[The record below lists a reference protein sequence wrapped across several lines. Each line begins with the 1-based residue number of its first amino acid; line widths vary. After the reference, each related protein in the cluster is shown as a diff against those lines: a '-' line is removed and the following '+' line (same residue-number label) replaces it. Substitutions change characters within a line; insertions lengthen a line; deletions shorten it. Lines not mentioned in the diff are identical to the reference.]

1 MSDPDQKSMLTSN
14 TKKKQYRSI
23 GHKLNPVV
31 TVAQKGFTENIR
43 KEIDRALNEHELIK
57 VKLLASDRSGKK
69 KISNEICL
77 DLHAE
82 CIQSVGNII
91 LLYRA
96 AKNPDNRL
104 SNLSRKLY

>member
-1 MSDPDQKSMLTSN
+1 MLTSN
-14 TKKKQYRSI
+14 KKKKQYRAI
-23 GHKLNPVV
+23 GHNLKPVV

-43 KEIDRALNEHELIK
+43 KEIDRALAEHELVK
-57 VKLLASDRSGKK
+57 VKLLTSERSGKK
-69 KISNEICL
+69 NLSNEICI
-77 DLHAE
+77 DLNAE

-104 SNLSRKLY
+104 SNLSRKLL

>member
-1 MSDPDQKSMLTSN
+1 MLTSN
-14 TKKKQYRSI
+14 TKKHYRSI

-31 TVAQKGFTENIR
+31 TVAHKGFTENIR
-43 KEIDRALNEHELIK
+43 KEIDRALTEHELVK
-57 VKLLASDRSGKK
+57 VKLLTPERSGKK
-69 KISNEICL
+69 KLSNEICR

-96 AKNPDNRL
+96 AKNPDSRL
-104 SNLSRKLY
+104 SNLSRKLS

>member
-1 MSDPDQKSMLTSN
+1 MLTSN
-14 TKKKQYRSI
+14 KQKKQYRAI
-23 GHKLNPVV
+23 GHNLKPVV

-43 KEIDRALNEHELIK
+43 KEIDRALTEHELVK
-57 VKLLASDRSGKK
+57 VKLLTSERSGKK
-69 KISNEICL
+69 KLSNEIYI
-77 DLHAE
+77 DLNAE

-104 SNLSRKLY
+104 SNLSRKLL

>member
-1 MSDPDQKSMLTSN
+1 MLTS
-14 TKKKQYRSI
+14 KKQKKQYRAI
-23 GHKLNPVV
+23 GHNLKPVV

-43 KEIDRALNEHELIK
+43 KEIDRALTEHELVKI
-57 VKLLASDRSGKK
+57 KLLTSERAGKK
-69 KISNEICL
+69 KLSNEICL